1 MRPEEIEHKSTLSK
15 DFELGIEKRR
25 ISLLAPIR
33 EVEVEGQEI
42 HTSKKKLSQ
51 QELNLL
57 KTRSPGRSW
66 DVFFHWAITSGRWR
80 VVTSKVRLAK
90 RSFSPH
96 NARTRALRMFSAGVL
111 IVLGFSG
118 SQVLKGRVT
127 WMEHT

>member
-1 MRPEEIEHKSTLSK
+1 MRPEEIEHETTLSK
-15 DFELGIEKRR
+15 DFELGIEKGGV
-25 ISLLAPIR
+25 SVLAPIR
-33 EVEVEGQEI
+33 EVEVDEKKE

-51 QELNLL
+51 QALNLL
-57 KTRSPGRSW
+57 KTRSPGSSW

-80 VVTSKVRLAK
+80 VETSKVRLAK

-111 IVLGFSG
+111 IVLGFSD
-118 SQVLKGRVT
+118 SQVLKGRAT